1 MIPLKPIADLPTHEV
16 VNMPPLIGDQDLW
29 AGDIALREAVA
40 REGAA
45 EAAGRLAEFGRL
57 MGSDAVF
64 EKAEQANRH
73 VPELRAFDRHG
84 RRINQVAYH
93 PAYHDLMEIAVA
105 GGAPN
110 HAWIHGGPGAHA
122 ANMAVV
128 YLFSQAESGVL
139 CPMAMTYSVMPVL
152 RNNPGGPNGIA
163 DEWMPRLLSAEYDSR
178 DIPAAEKSGALV
190 GMFMTEKQGGSD
202 VRANSTTAAPA
213 GAKTGEGAAYR
224 LSGHKFFCSAPM
236 CDAFLTLAYTE
247 GGLSCFLMPR
257 WTPDGERNGLFIQR
271 LKDKLGNRSNA
282 SSEMELQDSWA
293 VMVGPEGRGV
303 RTIMDM
309 VTGNRLYCAANSAAL
324 MRQALVQALHHT
336 SHRTAFQKR
345 LIQQPLMRNVLADLA
360 LEAEAALALAL
371 RVARSCDEAGSSEE
385 ATALFRIG
393 TALAKYWNCKRA
405 PVHTAEALECLGGPG
420 YIEDSMMPRL
430 YREAPL
436 NSIWEGSGNVICLDV
451 LRTLHREPAAAPALL
466 AELETARGADGR
478 LDAALD
484 GLKTELADPENLEF
498 RARRLTE
505 RMAVLWQVAL
515 LVQHAPGPVADAF
528 CASRLGDR
536 WTGSFG
542 TLPAETD
549 FAAILERALP
559 EPEYAA

>member
-1 MIPLKPIADLPTHEV
+1 MIPLRPIVDLPTHEV
-16 VNMPPLIGDQDLW
+16 VNMPPPIGDQDLW
-29 AGDIALREAVA
+29 AGDIALQEAAA
-40 REGAA
+40 REGAGGA
-45 EAAGRLAEFGRL
+45 SAHLAAFGRL

-73 VPELRAFDRHG
+73 APELRAFDRHG
-84 RRINQVAYH
+84 RRINQVDYH

-110 HAWIHGGPGAHA
+110 HAWAHEGPGAHA
-122 ANMAVV
+122 ANMAIV

-152 RNNPGGPNGIA
+152 RNNPGAGDAWIPQ
-163 DEWMPRLLSAEYDSR
+163 LLSPTYDRR
-178 DIPAAEKSGALV
+178 DIPVADKAGALV

-202 VRANSTTAAPA
+202 VRANSTTAEPA
-213 GAKTGEGAAYR
+213 GAQTGEGAAYR

-236 CDAFLTLAYTE
+236 CDAFLTLAYAK

-257 WTPDGERNGLFIQR
+257 WTPDGERNSLFIQR

-282 SSEMELQDSWA
+282 SSEIELQDSRG
-293 VMVGPEGRGV
+293 VMIGPEGRGV

-309 VTGNRLYCAANSAAL
+309 VTGNRLYCATNSAAL

-336 SHRTAFQKR
+336 GHRTAFQKK

-360 LEAEAALALAL
+360 LESEAALALAM
-371 RVARSCDEAGSSEE
+371 RVARTFDEAGNGEE
-385 ATALFRIG
+385 AAALFRIG
-393 TALAKYWNCKRA
+393 TAIAKYWNCKRA

-420 YIEDSMMPRL
+420 YIEESPMPRL

-451 LRTLHREPAAAPALL
+451 LRALHREPAVAPALL
-466 AELETARGADGR
+466 AELETARGG
-478 LDAALD
+478 LGLFDAALD
-484 GLKTELADPENLEF
+484 GLGAELANPDNLEI

-505 RMAVLWQVAL
+505 RMAVLWQAAL
-515 LVQHAPGPVADAF
+515 LLQHAPAAVAEAF
-528 CASRLGDR
+528 CASRLGER

-542 TLPAETD
+542 TLPAATD
-549 FAAILERALP
+549 FDAILGRALP
-559 EPEYAA
+559 HAENAA